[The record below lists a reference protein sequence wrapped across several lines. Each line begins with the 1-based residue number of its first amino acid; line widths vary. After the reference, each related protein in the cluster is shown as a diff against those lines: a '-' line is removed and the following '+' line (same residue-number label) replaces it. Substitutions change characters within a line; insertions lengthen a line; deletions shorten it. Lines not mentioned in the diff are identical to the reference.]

1 MAADD
6 DHTLFSTGVTL
17 FNKRNF
23 FDAHDAWEEVWM
35 ETRGKKRLFYQ
46 GLIQAAVAY
55 YHGLNANNAGAS
67 NLMQKAVVKLEAF
80 LPAENGILLQP
91 LLPVLRMHARR
102 FTDHREEFRVVIKE
116 EELPILEQTPHI
128 S

>member
-1 MAADD
+1 
-6 DHTLFSTGVTL
+6 
-17 FNKRNF
+17 
-23 FDAHDAWEEVWM
+23 M

-55 YHGLNANNAGAS
+55 YHGLNANNAGAA

-91 LLPVLRMHARR
+91 LLPVLQEHARR

-116 EELPILEQTPHI
+116 DELPLLEHTPHI